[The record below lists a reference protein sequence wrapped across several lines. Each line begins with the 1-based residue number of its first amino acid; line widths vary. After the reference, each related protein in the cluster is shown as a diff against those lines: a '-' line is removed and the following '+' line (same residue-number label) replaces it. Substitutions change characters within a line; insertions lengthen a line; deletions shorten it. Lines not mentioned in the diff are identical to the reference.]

1 MTSSN
6 FKNGANAAN
15 LKNII
20 VQNIH
25 TPIKESQKS
34 KQKKYNQTLVNSAGN
49 NMSKPSSM
57 FEQPFVVSTQTQL

>member
-1 MTSSN
+1 MTSTN

-25 TPIKESQKS
+25 TPIKESQK
-34 KQKKYNQTLVNSAGN
+34 KQAK
-49 NMSKPSSM
+49 
-57 FEQPFVVSTQTQL
+57 EI